1 MFFGNRD
8 SAYSTFQAQ
17 LKGLEHIGSQWNS
30 YWTALSNHFCAFKAQ
45 IYMEILNF
53 Y

>member
-17 LKGLEHIGSQWNS
+17 LKGLEHIGSQWNG
-30 YWTALSNHFCAFKAQ
+30 YWTALSNCFCAFKAQ